1 MSSEHVERRLAAIL
15 AADVAGSCR
24 LIGID
29 EEGTLARLKALR
41 RTVFDPKIAEHR
53 GRIVKN
59 TGDGALV
66 EFASV
71 VDAVRCAVEVQRRMA
86 EQNIDVPQD
95 KRIELRIGIHV
106 GDIIINDN
114 DIFGDGVN
122 IAVRLEGIA
131 EPGGICIS
139 DDAQRQIRGK
149 VELACVDMG
158 MQALK
163 NIAEPMRAWCVRF
176 DVAVSTS
183 MRPSAVTAQ
192 PLTVPGKPSIAVLPF
207 INMSGD
213 PEQDYFADGMVEDI
227 ITALSRF
234 KALFVIARNSSFT
247 YKGRAVD
254 VKQVGRELGVRY
266 VLEGSVRKAAN
277 RVRITGQL
285 VDTATG
291 AHLWAER
298 FDGGLG
304 DIFDLQDQ
312 VTESVVGAIAPAVEQ
327 AEIERA
333 KRKPTESLDVYTL
346 YLRGLARS
354 YQFASRQANDEALR
368 LFNSAIEL
376 DPDFASAY
384 GCAAFC
390 YVIAKFNGWISGT
403 ANEIAEVTRLAQRAV
418 ELGKDDAIA
427 LAASG
432 QALMYVVRDLEAGAA
447 LIDRALVLNSNSAEA
462 WYCGGWAKNW
472 LGEPEAAIVR
482 FARAMRLSP
491 LDPRMSGM
499 RVGTALAHFLLGRYD
514 EAASWAAM
522 ALQYRPD
529 YQPGLRIAAASNAM
543 AGRPEQASQA
553 VARLRQVNPALR
565 VSTLK
570 DVLPPYRRAEDI
582 SRYQEGLRRAG
593 LPE

>member
-1 MSSEHVERRLAAIL
+1 MSGEHVERRLAAIL

-29 EEGTLARLKALR
+29 EEGTLAQLKALR
-41 RTVFDPKIAEHR
+41 KTLFDPKVTDHR

-71 VDAVRCAVEVQRRMA
+71 VDAVRCAVEVQRGMA
-86 EQNIDVPQD
+86 DQNTDVPQG
-95 KRIELRIGIHV
+95 KRIEFRIGIHV
-106 GDIIINDN
+106 GDIIIADD

-139 DDAQRQIRGK
+139 DDAHRQVRGK
-149 VELACVDMG
+149 VESTLEDMG
-158 MQALK
+158 SQSLK
-163 NIAEPMRAWCVRF
+163 NIAEPMRAWRVRIG
-176 DVAVSTS
+176 
-183 MRPSAVTAQ
+183 PSSSPATKPPTETAL
-192 PLTVPGKPSIAVLPF
+192 PLALPDKPSIAVLPF
-207 INMSGD
+207 QNMSGD
-213 PEQDYFADGMVEDI
+213 PEQDYFADGMVEEI
-227 ITALSRF
+227 ITALSHFRQ
-234 KALFVIARNSSFT
+234 LFVIARNSSFT

-312 VTESVVGAIAPAVEQ
+312 VTESVVGAIAPVVEK

-333 KRKPTESLDVYTL
+333 KRKPTESLDDYGL

-354 YQFASRQANDEALR
+354 YQFGNRQANAEALR

-384 GCAAFC
+384 GRAALC
-390 YVIAKFNGWISGT
+390 YVWAKTNGWISGT
-403 ANEIAEVTRLAQRAV
+403 PNEIAEVKRLAQRAV

-427 LAASG
+427 LA
-432 QALMYVVRDLEAGAA
+432 
-447 LIDRALVLNSNSAEA
+447 N
-462 WYCGGWAKNW
+462 GGH
-472 LGEPEAAIVR
+472 
-482 FARAMRLSP
+482 
-491 LDPRMSGM
+491 
-499 RVGTALAHFLLGRYD
+499 ALAHIVRD
-514 EAASWAAM
+514 
-522 ALQYRPD
+522 
-529 YQPGLRIAAASNAM
+529 
-543 AGRPEQASQA
+543 PE
-553 VARLRQVNPALR
+553 V
-565 VSTLK
+565 
-570 DVLPPYRRAEDI
+570 
-582 SRYQEGLRRAG
+582 G
-593 LPE
+593 